1 MDKDVL
7 VNKCGVLVDNWNK
20 IATSIDTNR
29 DAEALDIT
37 PQEARGRGIVIGNE
51 TYVGRRI
58 IATNIQREMPTYI
71 KYLSGSYRHIS
82 AIALDNTPV
91 TALSALEEA
100 FTLSFRVGNWLEQH
114 IQALSSFALQGR
126 GVFMCIPS
134 ATPLNT
140 TLVYIPPED
149 FIFPLDTR
157 DLQFAPL
164 IGIRYSISVDQFKV
178 WRKTYQWEEAAC
190 SKIIDANPEADRVQT
205 MYPVYLMLMKTEGG
219 VQAFWFHRESNQL
232 LRTPY
237 PYNAGFM
244 NEDGTA
250 AATKDY
256 PIFPVY
262 YQITENPKLI
272 ERKGRAHAD
281 MHDQEAMTML
291 WTSSVN
297 ASIRSSE
304 LYIGLDETATTENPE
319 IAQTEFIM
327 EPGKILKKP
336 VKFYSPPAPDG
347 SILATAQA
355 LRVENSSAAGQV
367 DFAAQARKDSRKT
380 AKELTLAQ
388 TQTDQN
394 QAVSLTMFASGYRA
408 ALQFQWLV
416 LQFNMASGYN
426 TTFLVTDPASQAVLK
441 TAKVYITPAGD
452 VDFVERE
459 TKMKL
464 YTQYYA
470 LIEGTAL
477 APFFLNKILE
487 LAFPK
492 EYQQMAPLI
501 TDNSKQMGAALLQI
515 VENLP
520 PTAIPPDQ
528 AGKLQEIIAEAQ
540 KTFGTPGQPTAQNA
554 PNPQQTT

>member
-1 MDKDVL
+1 MDKDQL
-7 VNKCGVLVDNWNK
+7 VARCGVLVDNWSK
-20 IATSIDTNR
+20 ISDSIDTNR

-37 PQEARGRGIVIGNE
+37 PQEARARGIVVGNE

-71 KYLSGSYRHIS
+71 KYLSGSYRHIT

-91 TALSALEEA
+91 TVLSALEED

-126 GVFMCIPS
+126 GVFMVIPS
-134 ATPLNT
+134 MGELNT
-140 TLVYIPPED
+140 ALVYIPPED
-149 FIFPLDTR
+149 FVFPLDTR

-164 IGIRYSISVDQFKV
+164 IGIRYSISVDQFKA
-178 WRKTYQWEEAAC
+178 WRKNYQWEEEAC
-190 SKIIDANPEADRVQT
+190 NKIIDANPEADRVQT
-205 MYPVYLMLMKTEGG
+205 MYPVYLMLMKTDTG
-219 VQAFWFHRESNQL
+219 VQAFWFHKESNQL

-237 PYNAGFM
+237 AYNAGFM
-244 NEDGTA
+244 NGDGTA
-250 AATKDY
+250 AVTRDY

-262 YQITENPKLI
+262 YQITENPKII

-297 ASIRSSE
+297 ASMRSSE
-304 LYIGLDETATTENPE
+304 LYIGLDETGQTENPE
-319 IAQTEFIM
+319 IVQTEFIM
-327 EPGKILKKP
+327 EPGKILKRP

-355 LRVENSSAAGQV
+355 LRVENSAQAGQV

-380 AKELTLAQ
+380 ATELDLAKS
-388 TQTDQN
+388 QTDDT
-394 QAVSLTMFASGYRA
+394 QAVSLTMFASGYRGA
-408 ALQFQWLV
+408 MQFQWLV
-416 LQFNMASGYN
+416 LQFNLKSGYN
-426 TTFLVTDPASQAVLK
+426 TTFMADRPEIREVLK
-441 TAKVYITPAGD
+441 TAKIYVTPSGD
-452 VDFVERE
+452 VDFVERQ
-459 TKMKL
+459 TKLKL

-470 LIEGTAL
+470 LVQGTAL
-477 APFFLNKILE
+477 SPFFLKKMLE

-492 EYQQMAPLI
+492 EYPQMAGLLS
-501 TDNSKQMGAALLQI
+501 DNSKQMGTALLQI

-520 PTAIPPDQ
+520 PGTVPPDQ
-528 AGKLQEIIAEAQ
+528 AVKLQEIITEAQ
-540 KTFGTPGQPTAQNA
+540 KTFGQPGAQPNAPQTNQPT
-554 PNPQQTT
+554 

>member
-1 MDKDVL
+1 VDKDQL
-7 VNKCGVLVDNWNK
+7 VARCGVLVDNWNA
-20 IATSIDTNR
+20 IATIIDTNR

-37 PQEARGRGIVIGNE
+37 PQEARARGIVIGNE

-71 KYLSGSYRHIS
+71 KYLSGSYRHIT

-91 TALSALEEA
+91 TALSALEED

-134 ATPLNT
+134 MGQLNT
-140 TLVYIPPED
+140 ALVYIPPED
-149 FIFPLDTR
+149 FVFPLDTR

-164 IGIRYSISVDQFKV
+164 LGIRYSISVDQFKV
-178 WRKTYQWEEAAC
+178 WRVKYQWDAEAC
-190 SKIIDANPEADRVQT
+190 NKIIDANPEADRVQT
-205 MYPVYLMLMKTEGG
+205 MYPVYLMLMKTEAG

-237 PYNAGFM
+237 DYNAGFM
-244 NEDGTA
+244 NADGTA
-250 AATKDY
+250 AVTRDY

-297 ASIRSSE
+297 ASMRSSE
-304 LYIGLDETATTENPE
+304 LYIGLDETGQTENPE
-319 IAQTEFIM
+319 ITQTEFIM
-327 EPGKILKKP
+327 EPGKILKRP

-355 LRVENSSAAGQV
+355 LRVENSAAAGQV

-380 AKELTLAQ
+380 ATELDLAK
-388 TQTDQN
+388 TQTDAT

-408 ALQFQWLV
+408 AMQFQWLV
-416 LQFNMASGYN
+416 LQFNLNSGFN
-426 TTFLVTDPASQAVLK
+426 TTFLADRPEIRDVLK
-441 TAKVYITPAGD
+441 TAKIYVTPAGD

-459 TKMKL
+459 TKLKL
-464 YTQYYA
+464 YTQYYQ
-470 LIEGTAL
+470 LVQGTAL
-477 APFFLNKILE
+477 APFFLQKMLE

-492 EYQQMAPLI
+492 EYPQMAGLLS
-501 TDNSKQMGAALLQI
+501 DNSKQMGTALLQI

-520 PTAIPPDQ
+520 PAAIPPDQ
-528 AGKLQEIIAEAQ
+528 AAKLQEIITEAQ
-540 KTFGTPGQPTAQNA
+540 KTFGMPGAQQNA
-554 PNPQQTT
+554 PNTPPTA